1 LFREGDQTDS
11 VWLLESGLVK
21 LTHAV
26 GSHRRTIVRL
36 VRPGQL
42 IGERLVDRQRH
53 AAEALIDCE
62 HWVIPRVQFRKACD
76 SSPAALA
83 WVASQVEERL
93 REVELRVELITFARV
108 EVRLLSL
115 LADLAGSPMPAPIPP
130 SDGIQ
135 IPLSQAEIAQ
145 LIGATRETASTTLNQ
160 FERRGLLRLGR
171 RQIEVLSID
180 ALRAA
185 LKEPD
190 NRATSAHA

>member
-1 LFREGDQTDS
+1 
-11 VWLLESGLVK
+11 
-21 LTHAV
+21 
-26 GSHRRTIVRL
+26 VRL

-53 AAEALIDCE
+53 AAEALTDCE
-62 HWVIPRVQFRKACD
+62 HWVIPRVQFRKTCD
-76 SSPAALA
+76 SSPAAMA

-115 LADLAGSPMPAPIPP
+115 LADLAGSSMPDPIPP
-130 SDGIQ
+130 ADGIQ

-160 FERRGLLRLGR
+160 LERRGLLRLGR
-171 RQIEVLSID
+171 RQIEVLSVEGLLG
-180 ALRAA
+180 ALRVAG
-185 LKEPD
+185 
-190 NRATSAHA
+190 RASSAHA